1 MAQDEVEVFNEQPE
15 AASGEQQD
23 ELDATPDNI
32 EYAGEDEPAVGGE
45 ID

>member
-1 MAQDEVEVFNEQPE
+1 MAQDELEVRDEQPE

-23 ELDATPDNI
+23 EFDATPDNI
-32 EYAGEDEPAVGGE
+32 EYAGDESDAGDE

>member
-1 MAQDEVEVFNEQPE
+1 MAQDEQAVRDEQPE

-23 ELDATPDNI
+23 EFDATPDNI
-32 EYAGEDEPAVGGE
+32 EYAGEEGE